1 MERQLPYLKKLS
13 THHPLLVIFF
23 ENTELA
29 SLQQKKASNTE
40 EVYQQAIANKFASE
54 KKQIIKELQKHG
66 IMSLLTSPQ
75 KLTANTINKY
85 LELKERQVV

>member
-1 MERQLPYLKKLS
+1 MPYLKQLS

-23 ENTELA
+23 ENTELTA
-29 SLQQKKASNTE
+29 LQQTKARTVKDIYNQT
-40 EVYQQAIANKFASE
+40 IANKFAFE
-54 KKQIIKELQKHG
+54 KRQVVKELQKHG
-66 IMSLLTSPQ
+66 IMSLLTAPQ